1 MSFRDKEKRRGP
13 VDKRTTIDAV
23 HQEKVSEF
31 INEEKSI
38 PYKEKELKKLKIE
51 YLQLNKKTQIEL
63 TDIELQKKLELHD
76 KIKELDKIIE
86 KLKEKKDRTD
96 YYLKNGHLIYQY
108 YDSKSSEGTKNVQ
121 QNVSKKNSIINLF
134 QKEKIEEK
142 KKSERVPEGT
152 VSVGIKQVQVQ
163 KKISKSS
170 ILNQYMS
177 HIDSEFIYNIKDKE
191 NDTCS
196 VCNGD
201 LYLLPIESIMV
212 CKECGLTEDIII
224 NSDKPSYKDPPR
236 EVSYFAYKRINH
248 FNEWLAQFQAK
259 ESTEIPEE
267 VYSKIIKE
275 LNKEKIVSANKLIP
289 EKLREILKKLKY
301 NKYYEHVPHIINHLN
316 GVPAPSMSRNTE
328 EKLRMMFKE
337 IQTPFV
343 KYCPKDRKNFLS
355 YSYVLHKFCELLSL
369 DEYLE
374 CFPLLKS
381 REKLQQQDNI
391 WEKICYDLQWEY
403 IPST

>member
-13 VDKRTTIDAV
+13 VDKRTTLDAV
-23 HQEKVSEF
+23 HNNKISDFLGQEH
-31 INEEKSI
+31 NI
-38 PYKEKELKKLKIE
+38 PEKEKLLKKYEKE
-51 YLQLNKKTQIEL
+51 YEELNKINQIDL
-63 TDIELQKKLELHD
+63 NDLELQKKLELND
-76 KIKELDKIIE
+76 IIKKLKNMLKELKN
-86 KLKEKKDRTD
+86 KKERTD
-96 YYLKNGHLIYQY
+96 YYLQNGSLIFDY
-108 YDSKSSEGTKNVQ
+108 YDNKTAVSSDNFIQ
-121 QNVSKKNSIINLF
+121 SDKKNSIINMF
-134 QKEKIEEK
+134 NVEKEKEPEK
-142 KKSERVPEGT
+142 KDAK
-152 VSVGIKQVQVQ
+152 
-163 KKISKSS
+163 SKSN
-170 ILNQYMS
+170 ILNKYMS
-177 HIDSEFIYNIKDKE
+177 YIDDEYLCNYNEKESDFCSECGNYMYIIPVK
-191 NDTCS
+191 
-196 VCNGD
+196 
-201 LYLLPIESIMV
+201 SIMV
-212 CKECGLTEDIII
+212 CKECGLTEEIII

-267 VYSKIIKE
+267 VYEKIVCE
-275 LNKEKIVSANKLIP
+275 LKKEKIFDVSKLLP
-289 EKLREILKKLKY
+289 DKLREILKKLKF

-316 GVPAPSMSRNTE
+316 GVPAPSMSRQTE

-343 KYCPKDRKNFLS
+343 KYCPKERKNFLS
-355 YSYVLHKFCELLSL
+355 YSYVLHKFCELLSM

-391 WEKICYDLQWEY
+391 WEKICRDLHWQY

>member
-13 VDKRTTIDAV
+13 RDKRTTIDAV
-23 HQEKVSEF
+23 HQDKVNSFLIDEKT
-31 INEEKSI
+31 I
-38 PYKEKELKKLKIE
+38 PNKNKELINLKKE
-51 YLQLNKKTQIEL
+51 YTLLDSKLQIDL
-63 TDIELQKKLELHD
+63 TDRELQKKLQLQD
-76 KIKELDKIIE
+76 TIKITEKELS
-86 KLKEKKDRTD
+86 KLKNKTDRTD
-96 YYLKNGHLIYQY
+96 YYLQNGGIIYQY
-108 YDSKSSEGTKNVQ
+108 YDNKYNSIDDVINTNKD
-121 QNVSKKNSIINLF
+121 SIINLF
-134 QKEKIEEK
+134 QKNQEK
-142 KKSERVPEGT
+142 KVKKKNKDPE
-152 VSVGIKQVQVQ
+152 
-163 KKISKSS
+163 KKISKSN
-170 ILNQYMS
+170 ILNKYMS
-177 HIDSEFIYNIKDKE
+177 YIDDEYLYNVDNKE
-191 NDTCS
+191 ILQCK
-196 VCNGD
+196 CGGE
-201 LYLLPIESIMV
+201 LYLLPIESIML
-212 CKECGLTEDIII
+212 CKECGLSEEIII

-267 VYSKIIKE
+267 VYEQIIKE
-275 LNKEKIVSANKLIP
+275 LNKEKIINTIRLSP
-289 EKLREILKKLKY
+289 DKLRDILKKLKY

-355 YSYVLHKFCELLSL
+355 YSYVLHKFCELLSM

-391 WEKICYDLQWEY
+391 WEKICWDLQWEY

>member
-13 VDKRTTIDAV
+13 IDKRTTIDAV
-23 HQEKVSEF
+23 HNNCIKEF
-31 INEEKSI
+31 VNEERGILSLDKDLT
-38 PYKEKELKKLKIE
+38 KLEKEYNILDSRLKM
-51 YLQLNKKTQIEL
+51 EL
-63 TDIELQKKLELHD
+63 SDKELQSKLELFD
-76 KIKELDKIIE
+76 MIKD
-86 KLKEKKDRTD
+86 LKKNIGDLKNKKDRTN
-96 YYLKNGHLIYQY
+96 YYLDTGAMVFQY
-108 YDSKSSEGTKNVQ
+108 YDNKKNSKSSSSIETKD
-121 QNVSKKNSIINLF
+121 NSIINMF
-134 QKEKIEEK
+134 NKEQDVEEK
-142 KKSERVPEGT
+142 PKANKKNT
-152 VSVGIKQVQVQ
+152 N
-163 KKISKSS
+163 S
-170 ILNQYMS
+170 ILNEYMS
-177 HIDSEFIYNIKDKE
+177 YIDDEYLVCDNEKNIE
-191 NDTCS
+191 NCS
-196 VCNGD
+196 FCGNNMF
-201 LYLLPIESIMV
+201 LLPTKSIMI
-212 CKECGLTEDIII
+212 CQECGSTEEIII

-267 VYSKIIKE
+267 VYEKIVIE
-275 LNKEKIVSANKLIP
+275 LKKEKIFSVNKLQP
-289 EKLREILKKLKY
+289 DKLREILKKLKY

-316 GVPAPSMSRNTE
+316 GVPAPSMSRQTE

-369 DEYLE
+369 DEFLE

-391 WEKICYDLQWEY
+391 WEKICYELQWEY

>member
-13 VDKRTTIDAV
+13 IDKRTTLDAV
-23 HQEKVSEF
+23 HNDKIKTYLGEENSIIDKEDVFKNYQEE
-31 INEEKSI
+31 
-38 PYKEKELKKLKIE
+38 YDKLDKIS
-51 YLQLNKKTQIEL
+51 QIEL
-63 TDIELQKKLELHD
+63 NDTQLQRKLELAD
-76 KIKELDKIIE
+76 TIKKIKKELLQ
-86 KLKEKKDRTD
+86 LKSKKERTE
-96 YYLKNGHLIYQY
+96 YYLQNGSLIFQY
-108 YDSKSSEGTKNVQ
+108 YDNKETESSDVCIQSDKE
-121 QNVSKKNSIINLF
+121 NSIINMF
-134 QKEKIEEK
+134 HVDEPKKEEK
-142 KKSERVPEGT
+142 
-152 VSVGIKQVQVQ
+152 VST
-163 KKISKSS
+163 KKIHSKSS
-170 ILNQYMS
+170 ILNEYMS
-177 HIDSEFIYNIKDKE
+177 YIDDEYLCQFNEKQSDLCAKCNSYMFIIP
-191 NDTCS
+191 
-196 VCNGD
+196 VQ
-201 LYLLPIESIMV
+201 SIMV
-212 CKECGLTEDIII
+212 CKECGFTEEIII

-267 VYSKIIKE
+267 VYSRIIKE
-275 LNKEKIVSANKLIP
+275 LNKEKVVDTTTLSGDR
-289 EKLREILKKLKY
+289 LRDILKKLKY

-316 GVPAPSMSRNTE
+316 GEPAPSMSRNTE

-337 IQTPFV
+337 IQNPFV

>member
-13 VDKRTTIDAV
+13 IDKRTTIDAV
-23 HQEKVSEF
+23 HNNCIKDFV
-31 INEEKSI
+31 NEEQNIDSL
-38 PYKEKELKKLKIE
+38 EKELLKIQKSFDI
-51 YLQLNKKTQIEL
+51 LDSKLIMEL
-63 TDIELQKKLELHD
+63 TDKELQNKLDLTD
-76 KIKELDKIIE
+76 KIRDYKKRVANI
-86 KLKEKKDRTD
+86 KKKKDRTK
-96 YYLKNGHLIYQY
+96 YYLDTGAMVFQY
-108 YDSKSSEGTKNVQ
+108 YDNKESSVSSNIETKD
-121 QNVSKKNSIINLF
+121 NSIINMF
-134 QKEKIEEK
+134 NKDK
-142 KKSERVPEGT
+142 KVIDKSNET
-152 VSVGIKQVQVQ
+152 KNN
-163 KKISKSS
+163 KTS
-170 ILNQYMS
+170 ILNTYMS
-177 HIDSEFIYNIKDKE
+177 YIDDEYLVSENEKDIE
-191 NDTCS
+191 NCLH
-196 VCNGD
+196 CGNNMF
-201 LYLLPIESIMV
+201 LLPTKSIMV
-212 CKECGLTEDIII
+212 CQECGSTEEIII

-267 VYSKIIKE
+267 VYEKIVCE
-275 LNKEKIVSANKLIP
+275 LKKEKIFDVSKLLP
-289 EKLREILKKLKY
+289 DKLREILKKLKF

-316 GVPAPSMSRNTE
+316 GVPAPSMSRQTE

-343 KYCPKDRKNFLS
+343 KYCPKERKNFLS
-355 YSYVLHKFCELLSL
+355 YSYVLHKFCELLSM

-391 WEKICYDLQWEY
+391 WEKICRDLHWQY

>member
-13 VDKRTTIDAV
+13 RDKRTTIDAV
-23 HQEKVSEF
+23 HQDKVNSFLIDEKT
-31 INEEKSI
+31 I
-38 PYKEKELKKLKIE
+38 PNKNKELINFKKE
-51 YLQLNKKTQIEL
+51 YSLLDSKLQIDLS
-63 TDIELQKKLELHD
+63 DRELQKKLQLQD
-76 KIKELDKIIE
+76 TIKITEKELI
-86 KLKEKKDRTD
+86 KLKNKTDRTD
-96 YYLKNGHLIYQY
+96 YYLQNGGIIYQY
-108 YDSKSSEGTKNVQ
+108 YDNKYNSTDDVINTNKD
-121 QNVSKKNSIINLF
+121 SIINLF
-134 QKEKIEEK
+134 QKNQENKVTK
-142 KKSERVPEGT
+142 KNKDPE
-152 VSVGIKQVQVQ
+152 
-163 KKISKSS
+163 KKISKSN
-170 ILNQYMS
+170 ILNKYMS
-177 HIDSEFIYNIKDKE
+177 YIDDEYLYNVDNKE
-191 NDTCS
+191 ILQCK
-196 VCNGD
+196 CGGE
-201 LYLLPIESIMV
+201 LYLLPIESIML
-212 CKECGLTEDIII
+212 CKECGLSEEIII

-267 VYSKIIKE
+267 VYEQIIKE
-275 LNKEKIVSANKLIP
+275 LNKEKIINTIKLSP
-289 EKLREILKKLKY
+289 DKLRDILKKLKY

-355 YSYVLHKFCELLSL
+355 YSYVLHKFCELLSM

-391 WEKICYDLQWEY
+391 WEKICWDLQWEY

>member
-13 VDKRTTIDAV
+13 IDKRTTIDAV
-23 HQEKVSEF
+23 HNDKIKQY
-31 INEEKSI
+31 IYEEKNI
-38 PYKEKELKKLKIE
+38 PALEKELAKLEKDYIKLDYKPHMELMDKELHEKLEIIDNIKKIKKDIE
-51 YLQLNKKTQIEL
+51 IISNKKERT
-63 TDIELQKKLELHD
+63 KYY
-76 KIKELDKIIE
+76 LDTGSLIF
-86 KLKEKKDRTD
+86 D
-96 YYLKNGHLIYQY
+96 YYENNN
-108 YDSKSSEGTKNVQ
+108 SSNINLDPKTT
-121 QNVSKKNSIINLF
+121 SIINMF
-134 QKEKIEEK
+134 QKE
-142 KKSERVPEGT
+142 
-152 VSVGIKQVQVQ
+152 QVKPKTEQ
-163 KKISKSS
+163 KKTNKTS

-177 HIDSEFIYNIKDKE
+177 YMDDEYITPEKDIDL
-191 NDTCS
+191 DTCS
-196 VCNGD
+196 ICNSNMF
-201 LYLLPIESIMV
+201 LLPTESIMV
-212 CKECGLTEDIII
+212 CKGCGTVEEIII

-259 ESTEIPEE
+259 ESTEIPSE
-267 VYSKIIKE
+267 VYEKILLE
-275 LNKEKIVSANKLIP
+275 LKKEKIFDTHDLLP
-289 EKLREILKKLKY
+289 DKLREILKKLKY

-343 KYCPKDRKNFLS
+343 KYCPKERKNFLS
-355 YSYVLHKFCELLSL
+355 YSYVLHKFCELLSM

-391 WEKICYDLQWEY
+391 WEKICRDLQWQF

>member
-13 VDKRTTIDAV
+13 VDKRTTLDAV
-23 HQEKVSEF
+23 HNNKITDFLGHEHD
-31 INEEKSI
+31 I
-38 PYKEKELKKLKIE
+38 PEKEKLLTKYEKQYE
-51 YLQLNKKTQIEL
+51 ELNKINQIDL
-63 TDIELQKKLELHD
+63 NDSELQKKLELND
-76 KIKELDKIIE
+76 NIKKLKNMLKELKN
-86 KLKEKKDRTD
+86 KKDRTD
-96 YYLKNGHLIYQY
+96 YYLQNGSLIFDY
-108 YDSKSSEGTKNVQ
+108 YDNKSGESSEKFIQ
-121 QNVSKKNSIINLF
+121 SDKKNSIINMF
-134 QKEKIEEK
+134 NVEKEKEPEK
-142 KKSERVPEGT
+142 KDTK
-152 VSVGIKQVQVQ
+152 
-163 KKISKSS
+163 SKSN
-170 ILNQYMS
+170 ILNRYMS
-177 HIDSEFIYNIKDKE
+177 YIDDEYLYNYNEKE
-191 NDTCS
+191 SDFCLKCGNYMYIIP
-196 VCNGD
+196 VK
-201 LYLLPIESIMV
+201 SIMV
-212 CKECGLTEDIII
+212 CKECGLTEEIII

-267 VYSKIIKE
+267 VYEKIFKE
-275 LNKEKIVSANKLIP
+275 LSKEKIVNISSLSP
-289 EKLREILKKLKY
+289 DKLRDILKKLKY

-316 GVPAPSMSRNTE
+316 GLPAPSMSRNTE

-343 KYCPKDRKNFLS
+343 KYCPPERKNFLS

-391 WEKICYDLQWEY
+391 WDRICYDLQWQY